1 MSSIEEKL
9 KQELQI
15 ISNKIKDLESEKK
28 KIKAALDAVRG
39 FSDSFDAPVKRQS
52 SDMTFKDKIEIA
64 LSEKF
69 TEGAISNDILDYCNE
84 RWPEYPIKRSSLS
97 PQLSR
102 LKVDG
107 VIDLVDKKWVLKE
120 KPSEASTSEGLNLDL
135 GAV

>member
-28 KIKAALDAVRG
+28 KIKAALDAVKG
-39 FSDSFDAPVKRQS
+39 FSDSAEASLKRLP
-52 SDMTFKDKIEIA
+52 SDMTFKDKIKIA
-64 LSEKF
+64 LSERFK
-69 TEGAISNDILDYCNE
+69 EGAISNDILDYCNE
-84 RWPEYPIKRSSLS
+84 RWPEFPIVRSSLS

-102 LKVDG
+102 LKSAG

-120 KPSEASTSEGLNLDL
+120 KPSEASTSEGLNLDS

>member
-1 MSSIEEKL
+1 MSNIEEKL

-15 ISNKIKDLESEKK
+15 ISNKIKDLDSEKK

-39 FSDSFDAPVKRQS
+39 FSDSFDATVKRQS
-52 SDMTFKDKIEIA
+52 SDMTFKDKIKIA

-107 VIDLVDKKWVLKE
+107 VIDLADKKWVLKE
-120 KPSEASTSEGLNLDL
+120 KSSEASTSEDFENMLR
-135 GAV
+135 